1 MFSTNDQSLEEEL
14 LRLLHFFKNE
24 LKMKEIDNNI
34 HQETIMNN
42 NSVINTILID
52 NNLYHKR
59 EDKITTSSPTLQ
71 KRYYKRF
78 AKLALYEALSN
89 FFGTSLKWGSLTGIR
104 PTKLFYELMQ
114 EYENNPYQAKQHL
127 IKDFYVPSNKADIC
141 LKIIEQQKD
150 IEQNDK
156 LIDLYINIPFCPSKC
171 YYCSF
176 ISAPMSACQ
185 EFVEPYIKKLI
196 EELEATKQIIH
207 KGNFLVKSIYIG
219 GGTPTSLT
227 AEQLDSILSH
237 IGYVVPE
244 FTVECGR
251 PDTITKEKLD
261 VLKKYHV
268 TRISINPQTFCDKT
282 LKSIGRNHTSNQII
296 DCYKMAL
303 KYGFDI
309 NMDLIAGLEKESFS
323 TFKKSLCKTMELHP
337 DNITIHTLSIKKTS
351 KLDMEGGEVA
361 ENDVVEKMVD
371 YAYQTLTYAGY
382 NPYYLYR
389 QKNMIGNLENIGYCL
404 NGKRCIFNIDS
415 MEEITSVIA
424 VGANAISKRVWRA
437 TQKIERAA
445 NVKNLNDY
453 ITRVPEMIERKR
465 KLFLEI
471 L

>member
-1 MFSTNDQSLEEEL
+1 MFSTNDQTLEEEL

-24 LKMKEIDNNI
+24 LRIQDIDNNI
-34 HQETIMNN
+34 HQETTKNGN
-42 NSVINTILID
+42 TVINKVFID
-52 NNLYHKR
+52 NNLYHER
-59 EDKITTSSPTLQ
+59 QDTITASSTILQ

-78 AKLALYEALSN
+78 AKLALYEALTS
-89 FFGTSLKWGSLTGIR
+89 FFQTTLSWGSLTGIR
-104 PTKLFYELMQ
+104 PTKLFYELME
-114 EYENNPYQAKQHL
+114 EYHNNPYQAKQHL
-127 IKDFYVPSNKADIC
+127 IDDFYVPSNKADIC
-141 LKIIEQQKD
+141 LKIAEQQQN
-150 IEQNDK
+150 IERNDK

-185 EFVEPYIKKLI
+185 EFVEPYIQKLM
-196 EELEATKQIIH
+196 EELEATKQIIS
-207 KGNFLVKSIYIG
+207 KGNYLVKSIYIG

-227 AEQLDSILSH
+227 AEQLDIILSH
-237 IGYVVPE
+237 IGYSVPE

-261 VLKKYHV
+261 VLKKHHV
-268 TRISINPQTFCDKT
+268 TRISINPQTFCNKT
-282 LKSIGRNHTSNQII
+282 LKLIGRNHTSKEVI
-296 DCYKMAL
+296 DCYKMAVE
-303 KYGFDI
+303 YNFDI
-309 NMDLIAGLEKESFS
+309 NMDLIAGLEGETFS
-323 TFKKSLCKTMELHP
+323 TFKKSLTKTLELHP
-337 DNITIHTLSIKKTS
+337 DNITVHTLSIKKTS
-351 KLDMEGGEVA
+351 ELEKEGYETA
-361 ENDVVEKMVD
+361 TNSVVEKMVE
-371 YAYQTLTYAGY
+371 YAYQVLTNQGY
-382 NPYYLYR
+382 KPYYLYR

-404 NGKRCIFNIDS
+404 EGKRCIFNIDS

-424 VGANAISKRVWRA
+424 VGANAISKRVWSA